1 MELSLRSNGI
11 HLDGLIALGNS
22 LYKNTSLQ
30 LLSLWGNQFED
41 ASCQLFAQIFEAKE
55 RERQIQRKWHAEE
68 EEEEHSVQEDSGLR
82 VDVEVYE
89 VDGVSYAA
97 ERAIH

>member
-1 MELSLRSNGI
+1 
-11 HLDGLIALGNS
+11 LIALGNS
-22 LYKNTSLQ
+22 LYKNATLQ
-30 LLSLWGNQFED
+30 FLSLWGNQFED

-68 EEEEHSVQEDSGLR
+68 EDRVVVEEEDSGLR

-89 VDGVSYAA
+89 VDGVFYAA
-97 ERAIH
+97 EKTIN